1 MINYIELILNLSY
14 FNNIELIFREI
25 LMNSIIAKDRLSKAI
40 ENLELVIENKISKLE
55 YENLKLKQELAR
67 FKKDEILSDVKSN
80 LKIHSKDPA
89 NANITDISVNH
100 NETISENGKTKMSDV
115 ESSLLKLKKL
125 VS

>member
-89 NANITDISVNH
+89 NANITDISVNQ
-100 NETISENGKTKMSDV
+100 NETSSENGKTKMSDV